1 MNSIY
6 YQPYECPIG
15 KVRLR
20 ASDEGLLALEHW
32 NQQEQLPD
40 SWIASDSHP
49 ILLQA
54 RSELDEYFALKRQ
67 VFSTPLAPIGTAFQR
82 RVWDALLE
90 IPFGETCSYSD
101 IAHAIGNSKAV
112 RAVGLANGKNPLS
125 IFIPCHRVIGKNGK
139 LTGYAGGISIK
150 ETLLRL
156 EGEPEL
162 F

>member
-20 ASDEGLLALEHW
+20 ANDEGLLALEHW

-40 SWIASDSHP
+40 CWVASDSHP

-54 RSELDEYFALKRQ
+54 RSELDEYFTLKRQ
-67 VFSTPLAPIGTAFQR
+67 VFSTPLAPKGTAFQR

-90 IPFGETCSYSD
+90 IPFGETCSYSERP
-101 IAHAIGNSKAV
+101 AHVNKRLSYGHWEADLEEGAKE
-112 RAVGLANGKNPLS
+112 NGT
-125 IFIPCHRVIGKNGK
+125 F
-139 LTGYAGGISIK
+139 
-150 ETLLRL
+150 
-156 EGEPEL
+156 
-162 F
+162 